1 MSENN
6 NAPAATTDTPATTTP
21 ATTTDTVT
29 TPAVET
35 TPVVTSATEAAT
47 PPPTAVEPTKP
58 ETLLGKDPNVEQPIT
73 YTDFTMPEGFELNT
87 DDGKVLQEI
96 GQQFKMPQEAVQK
109 LVDLGVQMQQRQ
121 VQEQQKEIS
130 SWVDATKA
138 DPEYGGDKLQANL
151 LTAQRAFS
159 LPRGD
164 KISKILHM
172 SGLGNHPDVVGFM
185 TEVGKLLQPD
195 SVTTGQGANTQNVS
209 PAAVWYDKS

>member
-6 NAPAATTDTPATTTP
+6 NAPATTTDAPATTTAP
-21 ATTTDTVT
+21 ATEPAVTPTVENQTDVT
-29 TPAVET
+29 TTAQEP
-35 TPVVTSATEAAT
+35 TPAT
-47 PPPTAVEPTKP
+47 PPVESTKP
-58 ETLLGKDPNVEQPIT
+58 ETLLGKDPNAEQPIA
-73 YTDFTMPEGFELNT
+73 YTDFTMPEGFELNP
-87 DDGKVLQEI
+87 DDGKVLQEL
-96 GQQFKMPQEAVQK
+96 GRQFKMPQEAVQK

-121 VQEQQKEIS
+121 VQEQQKTIA
-130 SWVDATKA
+130 SWVDAAKA

-195 SVTTGQGANTQNVS
+195 NITTGQGSNTQNVS

>member
-6 NAPAATTDTPATTTP
+6 NAPATTTDAPATTTAP
-21 ATTTDTVT
+21 ATETAVTPTVENQTDVT
-29 TPAVET
+29 TTAQEP
-35 TPVVTSATEAAT
+35 TPAT
-47 PPPTAVEPTKP
+47 PPVESTKP
-58 ETLLGKDPNVEQPIT
+58 ETLLGKDSNAEQPIA
-73 YTDFTMPEGFELNT
+73 YTDFTMPEGFELNP
-87 DDGKVLQEI
+87 DDGKVLQEL

-121 VQEQQKEIS
+121 VQEQQKTIA
-130 SWVDATKA
+130 SWVDAAKA

-195 SVTTGQGANTQNVS
+195 NITTGQGSNTQNVS